1 MVSDN
6 LSGIKDNS
14 LKKTIFLAPGRAIQ
28 WLMYM
33 GIGNIAK
40 KGNIIENRR
49 RARSPILTYVYS
61 IGFWIVVILF
71 IFDGLFGQSPSDI
84 RASNIK
90 MQSEAAEI
98 ERKEAEIERKAM
110 DVQYEK
116 SVEAQRNK
124 HWQLMIDIVQPL
136 ANKGHAK
143 SQAMLGL
150 LYLDGVGVAQSK
162 EKGMKWVKSAAKQ
175 GNANAEGIMGD
186 AYLSGMEVK
195 LKYNGQGIIHRR
207 DYKPDFNEAII
218 WYERAIENGNK
229 SVKENLEEAYKMKR
243 KEKEKEDCFR
253 REKYNQKGQP
263 KQGKELRHAEA
274 MCKGEESDVEIDGNS
289 SQILGKSPQINTS
302 NTEQPL
308 AVNNTLPSKPSNSL
322 DVEIDGNS
330 SQILGKSPQINTSNT
345 EQPLAVNNILPSKPS
360 NSLIDFIEEKSQN
373 EIIKPSSFNQT
384 HINKLKALNIC
395 IKCNLS
401 GANLSSA
408 NLSHADLSRSNL
420 TGSNLSKAN
429 LTKAKLW
436 RSDLT
441 SANLSHASLVGAN
454 MTRVILYQTNLTGA
468 DLTEADL
475 RSTKYKGGVNL
486 TGANLT
492 KAIFIGV
499 DFSKVDLTNANLTG
513 ADLSYAKNIDQLSD
527 TAILCN
533 TKTPSGGLDNSG
545 C

>member
-1 MVSDN
+1 MASDN
-6 LSGIKDNS
+6 LSGIVDTS
-14 LKKTIFLAPGRAIQ
+14 LKQTIFLAPGRVIQ
-28 WLMYM
+28 WAMYM
-33 GIGNIAK
+33 GLGKFGKEGRVRIDA
-40 KGNIIENRR
+40 R
-49 RARSPILTYVYS
+49 RARSPILTYAYS
-61 IGFWIVVILF
+61 IGFWIVVI
-71 IFDGLFGQSPSDI
+71 IWTFDGLFGQSPSDI
-84 RASNIK
+84 RASHIK

-110 DVQYEK
+110 DVQYKK
-116 SVEAQRNK
+116 SLEARRNK
-124 HWQLMIDIVQPL
+124 NWELMIDIVQPL

-195 LKYNGQGIIHRR
+195 LKYTGQGIIHRR

-289 SQILGKSPQINTS
+289 IQILGKSPQINTS
-302 NTEQPL
+302 NAEQPL
-308 AVNNTLPSKPSNSL
+308 AVNNT
-322 DVEIDGNS
+322 
-330 SQILGKSPQINTSNT
+330 
-345 EQPLAVNNILPSKPS
+345 LPSKPS

-373 EIIKPSSFNQT
+373 EVLKPSSFNQK

-436 RSDLT
+436 RTDLT
-441 SANLSHASLVGAN
+441 SANLSHASLVGAD
-454 MTRVILYQTNLTGA
+454 MTRVILYQTNLAGA
-468 DLTEADL
+468 DLTEANL
-475 RSTKYKGGVNL
+475 LASKYKGGVNL

-492 KAIFIGV
+492 KANLIGV

-513 ADLSYAKNIDQLSD
+513 ADLSYAKNIYQLSD

-533 TKTPSGGLDNSG
+533 TKTPWGLDNSG

>member
-1 MVSDN
+1 
-6 LSGIKDNS
+6 
-14 LKKTIFLAPGRAIQ
+14 
-28 WLMYM
+28 
-33 GIGNIAK
+33 
-40 KGNIIENRR
+40 
-49 RARSPILTYVYS
+49 
-61 IGFWIVVILF
+61 
-71 IFDGLFGQSPSDI
+71 
-84 RASNIK
+84 
-90 MQSEAAEI
+90 
-98 ERKEAEIERKAM
+98 
-110 DVQYEK
+110 
-116 SVEAQRNK
+116 
-124 HWQLMIDIVQPL
+124 
-136 ANKGHAK
+136 
-143 SQAMLGL
+143 
-150 LYLDGVGVAQSK
+150 
-162 EKGMKWVKSAAKQ
+162 
-175 GNANAEGIMGD
+175 
-186 AYLSGMEVK
+186 
-195 LKYNGQGIIHRR
+195 
-207 DYKPDFNEAII
+207 
-218 WYERAIENGNK
+218 
-229 SVKENLEEAYKMKR
+229 
-243 KEKEKEDCFR
+243 
-253 REKYNQKGQP
+253 
-263 KQGKELRHAEA
+263 

-289 SQILGKSPQINTS
+289 IQILGKSPQINTS
-302 NTEQPL
+302 NAEQPL
-308 AVNNTLPSKPSNSL
+308 AVNNT
-322 DVEIDGNS
+322 
-330 SQILGKSPQINTSNT
+330 
-345 EQPLAVNNILPSKPS
+345 LPSKPS

-373 EIIKPSSFNQT
+373 EVLKPSSFNQK

-441 SANLSHASLVGAN
+441 SANLSHASLVGAD

-545 C
+545 Y

>member
-1 MVSDN
+1 MASDN
-6 LSGIKDNS
+6 LSGIVDTS
-14 LKKTIFLAPGRAIQ
+14 LKQTIFLAPGRVIQ
-28 WLMYM
+28 WAMYM
-33 GIGNIAK
+33 GLGKFGKEGRVRIDA
-40 KGNIIENRR
+40 R
-49 RARSPILTYVYS
+49 RARSPILTYAYS
-61 IGFWIVVILF
+61 IGFWIVVIIW

-84 RASNIK
+84 RASHIK

-110 DVQYEK
+110 DVQYKK
-116 SVEAQRNK
+116 SLEARRNK
-124 HWQLMIDIVQPL
+124 NWQLMIDIVQPL

-143 SQAMLGL
+143 SQVMLGK
-150 LYLDGVGVAQSK
+150 LYMEGIGVAKSK
-162 EKGMKWVKSAAKQ
+162 EKGMKLVESAAKR
-175 GNANAEGIMGD
+175 GNSEAEGIMGKF
-186 AYLSGMEVK
+186 YLSGMDVGSYGR
-195 LKYNGQGIIHRR
+195 LI
-207 DYKPDFNEAII
+207 YKQDFKEAII
-218 WYERAIENGNK
+218 WFERAIENGNM
-229 SVKENLEEAYKMKR
+229 SVKEDLKEAYKMKR
-243 KEKEKEDCFR
+243 KEKEKEDCFL
-253 REKYNQKGQP
+253 REKYTEEGHPKKGE
-263 KQGKELRHAEA
+263 ELRHSEA

-308 AVNNTLPSKPSNSL
+308 AVNNT
-322 DVEIDGNS
+322 
-330 SQILGKSPQINTSNT
+330 
-345 EQPLAVNNILPSKPS
+345 LPSKPS